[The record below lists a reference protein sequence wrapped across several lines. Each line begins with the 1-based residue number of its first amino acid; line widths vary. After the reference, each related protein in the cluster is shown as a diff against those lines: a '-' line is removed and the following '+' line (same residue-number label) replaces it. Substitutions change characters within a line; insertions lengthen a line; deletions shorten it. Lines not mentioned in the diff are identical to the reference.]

1 MRPGGGRPADVLT
14 LFASDLH
21 LGRDRPE
28 SLASFV
34 RLARGPARRA
44 GAIYL
49 LGDVFDQWLGDDDS
63 TPPHPVVEEELRK
76 LCDAGVRVAFS
87 AGNHDFLVG
96 RDFAARTGVKL
107 LDEVTMLDL
116 EGRRTI
122 VTHGD
127 QLCTAD
133 ADYQAFRAHTR
144 DPSVQRTFLAL
155 PLPERARLAAQ
166 LRHRSRELTALK
178 PGDITDVAPDA
189 VASLLR
195 EHRADDLIHGHTH
208 RPATHRLV
216 VDGRDCRRIVLAD
229 WYAGDSVL
237 AVEDGEYR
245 SSPVAALS

>member
-1 MRPGGGRPADVLT
+1 MLT

-21 LGRDRPE
+21 LHRDRPE

-34 RLARGPARRA
+34 RLSRGPARRA
-44 GAIYL
+44 GAFYL
-49 LGDVFDQWLGDDDS
+49 LGDVFDQWLGDDDA
-63 TPPHPVVEEELRK
+63 TPPHPEVEEELRR
-76 LCDAGVRVAFS
+76 LCDAGIRVGFA

-96 RDFAARTGVKL
+96 DEFASRTGVTL
-107 LDEVTMLDL
+107 LDEVTAIEI

-133 ADYQAFRAHTR
+133 TGYQAFRAHTR
-144 DPSVQRTFLAL
+144 DPAVQRDFLAL
-155 PLPERARLAAQ
+155 PLVERARVAAQ

-178 PGDITDVAPDA
+178 PDDITDVAPEA
-189 VASLLR
+189 VEALIR

-208 RPATHRLV
+208 RPATHHLT

-229 WYAGDSVL
+229 WYAGGSVL
-237 AVEDGEYR
+237 AVEDGGYR
-245 SSPVAALS
+245 SLPVADLS

>member
-1 MRPGGGRPADVLT
+1 MLT

-21 LGRDRPE
+21 LGRDRPQ
-28 SLASFV
+28 SLAAFV

-44 GAIYL
+44 STLYL

-63 TPPHPVVEEELRK
+63 TLPHPEVEEELRM
-76 LCDAGVRVAFS
+76 LCDAGVRVAFA

-96 RDFAARTGVKL
+96 AEFAARTGVTL
-107 LDEVTMLDL
+107 LDEVTVIEL

-133 ADYQAFRAHTR
+133 SDYQAFRARAR
-144 DPSVQRTFLAL
+144 DPAVQRTFLAL
-155 PLPERARLAAQ
+155 PLAERARMAAQ

-178 PGDITDVAPDA
+178 PDDITDVAPDA

-195 EHRADDLIHGHTH
+195 EHRADDLVHGHTH
-208 RPATHRLV
+208 RPATHHLT
-216 VDGRDCRRIVLAD
+216 VDGRECRRIVLAD
-229 WYAGDSVL
+229 WYAGDCVL
-237 AVEDGEYR
+237 ALEDGEYR
-245 SSPVAALS
+245 SSTVAALS